1 VTGLT
6 NRLFNASGTNNGNP
20 FVVYVSTLETN
31 QSVNLLLEFLA
42 ASYFPLPVSQLQ
54 AFGVP
59 VPTLTPPAAGST
71 SASLNISRL
80 VPLANGDMLVEFP
93 TTVGA
98 AYTVVYSDNVA
109 FSNAAIAPPAIV
121 ATANRLQWI
130 DYGPP
135 TTVSVPVNATNRFYR
150 VFLNP

>member
-1 VTGLT
+1 
-6 NRLFNASGTNNGNP
+6 
-20 FVVYVSTLETN
+20 VVYVSTLETN
-31 QSVNLLLEFLA
+31 QSVNLLLQFLA

-59 VPTLTPPAAGST
+59 VPTLTPPTAVST

-93 TTVGA
+93 TTAGR

-135 TTVSVPVNATNRFYR
+135 TTVSLPVNATNRFYR